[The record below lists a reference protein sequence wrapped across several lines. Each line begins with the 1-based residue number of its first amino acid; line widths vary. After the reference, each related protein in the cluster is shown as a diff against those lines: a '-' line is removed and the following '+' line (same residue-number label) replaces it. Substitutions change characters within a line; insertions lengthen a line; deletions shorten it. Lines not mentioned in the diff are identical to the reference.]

1 MVLFLQKLPNSHFI
15 RFIGREFRVLFL
27 STFEATHNDGSTRNP
42 TKSIM
47 DPYVVNT
54 AVSRA
59 RSLVVS
65 VGNPYL
71 LLSMEKHMCK
81 KYGEKAKYWSNYI
94 KKCIEHDSFVFDH
107 NIDVDKRR
115 QIDLLQQLVT
125 KQIETKY
132 EVEEGKPSLYC
143 CTFVVT
149 IIFTTDT
156 GTGSG
161 STPVRIEE
169 KDSVSYN

>member
-1 MVLFLQKLPNSHFI
+1 M
-15 RFIGREFRVLFL
+15 LFL
-27 STFEATHNDGSTRNP
+27 STFEATNLDGSTRNP
-42 TKSIM
+42 TKSIV

-94 KKCIEHDSFVFDH
+94 KTCIEHDSFVFH
-107 NIDVDKRR
+107 YKIDVDKNKE
-115 QIDLLQQLVT
+115 IDKLQELVT
-125 KQIETKY
+125 KQIERKY
-132 EVEEGKPSLYC
+132 EVEECKTPLYL
-143 CTFVVT
+143 
-149 IIFTTDT
+149 
-156 GTGSG
+156 
-161 STPVRIEE
+161 
-169 KDSVSYN
+169 